1 MAKQSNV
8 VQLDPKRA
16 LEVFADRIETIL
28 ERRKRDRASLG
39 KLLCDTQALFKNIKG
54 NIDAGKW
61 ADWLET
67 RFKAFDLSRATAYRY
82 MDAYRNIS
90 NEIKTEKRGRPK
102 GSGRSRG
109 GRGRSGGKADATD
122 GAAQAV
128 AAPPAV
134 STPAAVSPPP
144 AGQEGAASTT
154 PAPSASLLGVGEL
167 GEQLAKL
174 GWKTIPAELYDR
186 VIAPASEAQLERGTL
201 VVGKPIPALEM
212 AAARVKELEQAQAV
226 LMETNRDLAE
236 QLDRASSMA
245 LGGWA
250 ATNPQAI
257 QNLARK
263 AGMIF
268 PEEVGERDRAR
279 EVRIHDLLAQI
290 EKLKAEHERAATDYV
305 NKTQTRILDL
315 SEKLRDR
322 DCRIDELN
330 VQIAAG
336 IDGATKK
343 RLDNQAKV
351 IEDLRKSEAEQK
363 RSAEACR
370 KPGPRGLATLFGF
383 LKRGEQMEFM
393 RALASCDD
401 PAPGEQDTDKVGWI
415 EIVFKKIHS
424 PQTKRE
430 LLGNLSSGELADVLA
445 KHATSITPTSE
456 RKPVEHRRLAEP
468 GELLKKPARS
478 PNGRHT

>member
-186 VIAPASEAQLERGTL
+186 VIAPD
-201 VVGKPIPALEM
+201 ALGS
-212 AAARVKELEQAQAV
+212 ALARIKELEQTQDV
-226 LMETNRDLAE
+226 LIETNRDLAQ
-236 QLDRASSMA
+236 QLEGIPGELLNPEAT
-245 LGGWA
+245 LGDLA
-250 ATNPQAI
+250 ATNPDTLRA
-257 QNLARK
+257 LARK

-268 PEEVGERDRAR
+268 PKEVGERDRAR
-279 EVRIHDLLAQI
+279 EARVHDLL
-290 EKLKAEHERAATDYV
+290 
-305 NKTQTRILDL
+305 
-315 SEKLRDR
+315 EKLRER
-322 DCRIDELN
+322 DMRIDGLNAQLAEL
-330 VQIAAG
+330 AAG
-336 IDGATKK
+336 TDVAMRK
-343 RLDNQAKV
+343 RLDNQSKL
-351 IEDLRKSEAEQK
+351 IEDLRKSEAEQ
-363 RSAEACR
+363 RRCAEAAR
-370 KPGPRGLATLFGF
+370 KPGPRGLATMFQLME
-383 LKRGEQMEFM
+383 RGAQMEFV

-424 PQTKRE
+424 QQMKKE
-430 LLGNLSSGELADVLA
+430 LVGNLSSGMLADVIA
-445 KHATSITPTSE
+445 KHATSVTPTSE

-478 PNGRHT
+478 PNGKHA

>member
-174 GWKTIPAELYDR
+174 GWTTIPAELYDR
-186 VIAPASEAQLERGTL
+186 VIAPD
-201 VVGKPIPALEM
+201 ALGSALAM
-212 AAARVKELEQAQAV
+212 IKELEQTQDV
-226 LMETNRDLAE
+226 LIETNRDLAQQPE
-236 QLDRASSMA
+236 GIPGELLNPEAT
-245 LGGWA
+245 LGDLA
-250 ATNPQAI
+250 ATNPDTLRA
-257 QNLARK
+257 LARK

-268 PEEVGERDRAR
+268 PKEVGERDR
-279 EVRIHDLLAQI
+279 
-290 EKLKAEHERAATDYV
+290 
-305 NKTQTRILDL
+305 
-315 SEKLRDR
+315 
-322 DCRIDELN
+322 
-330 VQIAAG
+330 
-336 IDGATKK
+336 
-343 RLDNQAKV
+343 
-351 IEDLRKSEAEQK
+351 
-363 RSAEACR
+363 
-370 KPGPRGLATLFGF
+370 
-383 LKRGEQMEFM
+383 
-393 RALASCDD
+393 
-401 PAPGEQDTDKVGWI
+401 
-415 EIVFKKIHS
+415 
-424 PQTKRE
+424 
-430 LLGNLSSGELADVLA
+430 
-445 KHATSITPTSE
+445 
-456 RKPVEHRRLAEP
+456 
-468 GELLKKPARS
+468 
-478 PNGRHT
+478 